1 MAIPI
6 GSKLLNSCFTLRK
19 IFRKTRSTK
28 PSVQQPAP
36 RVQKVKTA
44 QEHAAA
50 ADLERRIQRAL
61 AGVNPLALEAFE
73 LEKFKS
79 NRQIRKMARKI
90 LVNMAACC
98 GHQEWRAAP
107 VFDDDDDYHF
117 AGFTL
122 LMGQSWSYGDVV

>member
-19 IFRKTRSTK
+19 IFRKPRNTK
-28 PSVQQPAP
+28 SPVQQPAP
-36 RVQKVKTA
+36 RVQKAKTA
-44 QEHAAA
+44 QEQAAA

-61 AGVNPLALEAFE
+61 AGVDPSALEAFE

-79 NRQIRKMARKI
+79 KRQIRKMARKI
-90 LVNMAACC
+90 LVQMAACC

-107 VFDDDDDYHF
+107 VFDDDD
-117 AGFTL
+117 GCE
-122 LMGQSWSYGDVV
+122 